1 MALYSYKL
9 ETDSPNDAL
18 CQVLLKL
25 AHWFWGRFFYF
36 VNILLPFC
44 YYLPLEKNVGLY
56 LNKPESTPSKDAL
69 CLVWLKFAHW
79 FSRGRCCD
87 YNVFKLFHYYL
98 HIEKGSGPSLEKTW
112 NYFTQGCFVT
122 SLAELDPVVLEKMK
136 MWKVYRQTGGQTT
149 ELRQAIRKAKLSFQL
164 RWAKK
169 HWLSVKIRLYK
180 IA

>member
-1 MALYSYKL
+1 MALYSNKL

-25 AHWFWGRFFYF
+25 AHWFWGRFFNF

-56 LNKPESTPSKDAL
+56 LNKTESTPSKDAL

-98 HIEKGSGPSLEKTW
+98 HWERKWPFIRKNLKLLHPRMLCNEFGWTWPCGSGEDE
-112 NYFTQGCFVT
+112 NV
-122 SLAELDPVVLEKMK
+122 MK
-136 MWKVYRQTGGQTT
+136 MWNVYDNDG
-149 ELRQAIRKAKLSFQL
+149 
-164 RWAKK
+164 
-169 HWLSVKIRLYK
+169 
-180 IA
+180 